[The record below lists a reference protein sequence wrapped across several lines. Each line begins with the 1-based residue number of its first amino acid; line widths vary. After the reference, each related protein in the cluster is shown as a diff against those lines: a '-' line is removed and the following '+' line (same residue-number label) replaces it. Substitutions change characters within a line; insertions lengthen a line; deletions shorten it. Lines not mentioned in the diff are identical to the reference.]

1 MIDWLTDWGWG
12 DQLLCV
18 VITPNIYPFRHASPP
33 THLNTDRLGIQ
44 KMTARIDNTDT
55 PTWDAL
61 LDFGCVEK
69 DSRIS
74 FRCVLLG
81 VVQLACC

>member
-1 MIDWLTDWGWG
+1 
-12 DQLLCV
+12 
-18 VITPNIYPFRHASPP
+18 
-33 THLNTDRLGIQ
+33 
-44 KMTARIDNTDT
+44 MTARIDNTDT